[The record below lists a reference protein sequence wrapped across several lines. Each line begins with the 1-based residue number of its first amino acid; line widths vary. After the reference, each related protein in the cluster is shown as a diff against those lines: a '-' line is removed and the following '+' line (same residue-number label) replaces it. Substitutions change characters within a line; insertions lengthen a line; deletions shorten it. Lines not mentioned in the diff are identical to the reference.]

1 MIWKL
6 HPPLH
11 HRRGHEAGSAAVEFA
26 LVVLPV
32 ILIVLGA
39 FDYFAASYETTT
51 LEGAARAV
59 AEYAR
64 NAPACTGGLGNT
76 NCTAGI
82 STLFSAMKQ
91 NNNSL
96 SGASQ
101 TTTTYYTC
109 TDNTATTA
117 TGSCTVAGDPRIL
130 QYIQV
135 AVTEPWSKIFSW
147 DPWSS
152 TSPLTARMSMRIK

>member
-1 MIWKL
+1 MIRKL
-6 HPPLH
+6 HPRFH
-11 HRRGHEAGSAAVEFA
+11 RRRGHEAGSAAVEFA
-26 LVVLPV
+26 LVALPV

-39 FDYFAASYETTT
+39 FDYFAVTYETTT

-59 AEYAR
+59 AEYTR
-64 NAPACTGGLGNT
+64 NAPVCTGGLGNT
-76 NCTAGI
+76 NCTTGI

-101 TTTTYYTC
+101 TTATYYTC
-109 TDNTATTA
+109 TDNTSTTSS
-117 TGSCTVAGDPRIL
+117 GPCNVSGDSRVL

-152 TSPLTARMSMRIK
+152 TSPLTARMSMRIQ

>member
-1 MIWKL
+1 MNRKL
-6 HPPLH
+6 NLPIRR
-11 HRRGHEAGSAAVEFA
+11 RRGREAGSAAVEFA
-26 LVVLPV
+26 LVTLPV
-32 ILIVLGA
+32 ILIILGA

-64 NAPACTGGLGNT
+64 NAPVCTGGLGNT
-76 NCTAGI
+76 NCTSSI
-82 STLFSAMKQ
+82 STLFSAMQQ

-101 TTTTYYTC
+101 TTATYYTC
-109 TDNTATTA
+109 PDNTSTTSS
-117 TGSCTVAGDPRIL
+117 GPCNVSGDTRIV

-135 AVTEPWSKIFSW
+135 TVTEPWLKIFSW

-152 TSPLTARMSMRIK
+152 TSPLTARMSMRIQ